1 MIKPRYR
8 WDSFNKWKREYDRN
22 HKKSEYIAQKIR
34 DYFKTEWK
42 I

>member
-1 MIKPRYR
+1 MTRPRYR

-34 DYFKTEWK
+34 DYFKTEWTN
-42 I
+42 